1 MKRFLTIIAIVAVGV
16 AALLILGRKD
26 TQAPNSSDSSSNST
40 SSIAKRTVGTGPVEV
55 VEFADFQCPGCG
67 SFYPIVKQ
75 VKEQNKEKITFKFK
89 HFPLQSIHTNARAAA
104 RATEAAANQDKFF
117 EMHDILYENQ
127 ASWSSS
133 NNAPAIFEQYASQ
146 IGLNLEKYKSDVA
159 SSAVNDSINADLKEA
174 QDKKLSGTPTIF
186 IDSKEFDTKDIQTVE
201 SFTKAIDDALAAKPK
216 S

>member
-89 HFPLQSIHTNARAAA
+89 HFPLQSNHTNARAAA

-117 EMHDILYENQ
+117 EMHDKLFAGQTDWEKL
-127 ASWSSS
+127 
-133 NNAPAIFEQYASQ
+133 NNPEQTFQNY
-146 IGLNLEKYKSDVA
+146 GKDLKLDVVKLKKDAA
-159 SSAVNDSINADLKEA
+159 SSAAKDSVSKDLASGTAAGVE
-174 QDKKLSGTPTIF
+174 GTPTFF
-186 IDSKEFDTKDIQTVE
+186 INGKKISSPQSIEEFEKLLE
-201 SFTKAIDDALAAKPK
+201 
-216 S
+216 